1 MRRLGRIVPSV
12 AALLLLT
19 LLAASR
25 VAVAA
30 SESTCTK
37 SGQQNSDI
45 SARRSAL
52 QRSPTLLGTRIELAN
67 LLEKA
72 GCYDEAVHALEEGQ
86 KYNPYNPTLL
96 FSLRRARN
104 LVKEEH
110 HLEDVDQAEAGARLN
125 RKIERCT
132 REHEVAACDEVLS
145 QQPNNTKILIAKGDA
160 LMKEHRGAEAW
171 KAYLRASELAPN
183 DTALGSK
190 LQALRSARQALL
202 KRCNDGDGDAAL
214 QACKSILVKGA
225 PNEFETTVRIALLQ
239 QSTNQ
244 ASQALD
250 SYIAANSLRHGDKG
264 VALAI
269 LALLQ
274 STQRKDAIALSA
286 RGSSLVTLGRAH
298 EALVPLRQ
306 AKALEPELPEIDRD
320 IKTAEALARTE
331 STARKEQPT
340 QVAAVSAAAA
350 VSAQADA
357 TVGPE
362 PQNFSNVAEV
372 TRSN

>member
-1 MRRLGRIVPSV
+1 MRRLARIIPSL

-19 LLAASR
+19 LLASSR

-30 SESTCTK
+30 SESTCVNG
-37 SGQQNSDI
+37 GQHNPDI
-45 SARRSAL
+45 AAGKTEL
-52 QRSPTLLGTRIELAN
+52 QRSPTRLGKRMELAN

-72 GCYDEAVHALEEGQ
+72 GCYDEAVHLLEEGQ
-86 KYNPYNPTLL
+86 KYNPFNPTLL

-104 LVKEEH
+104 MVKEEH
-110 HLEDVDQAEAGARLN
+110 YFEGIDQAEAGARLS
-125 RKIERCT
+125 RKTERCT
-132 REHEVAACDEVLS
+132 REGEIAACDEVLS

-160 LMKEHRGAEAW
+160 LVKAHRPAEAS
-171 KAYLRASELAPN
+171 KAYIRASELTPN
-183 DTALGSK
+183 DTALTGK
-190 LQALRSARQALL
+190 LQALQSQHQALS
-202 KRCNDGDGDAAL
+202 KRCADGDGDAAL
-214 QACKSILVKGA
+214 QACKSVLVKGA

-274 STQRKDAIALSA
+274 STQRKDAIALA
-286 RGSSLVTLGRAH
+286 AQGSSLITLGRAH
-298 EALVPLRQ
+298 EALAPLRQ
-306 AKALEPELPEIDRD
+306 AKALEPELPDIDQQ

-331 STARKEQPT
+331 STVHKERPT
-340 QVAAVSAAAA
+340 QVAAVSAEAEAM
-350 VSAQADA
+350 V
-357 TVGPE
+357 E
-362 PQNFSNVAEV
+362 PQNFSNVAEA

>member
-1 MRRLGRIVPSV
+1 MRRLERIVPSV

-19 LLAASR
+19 LLASSR

-30 SESTCTK
+30 SESTCVNG
-37 SGQQNSDI
+37 GQENKDI
-45 SARRSAL
+45 AARKTVL

-72 GCYDEAVHALEEGQ
+72 GCYDEAVHLLEEGQ
-86 KYNPYNPTLL
+86 KYNPLNPTLQL
-96 FSLRRARN
+96 SLRRARN
-104 LVKEEH
+104 MVKEEH
-110 HLEDVDQAEAGARLN
+110 HLEDVDQAEASVRLN
-125 RKIERCT
+125 RKMERCT
-132 REHEVAACDEVLS
+132 REGEVAACDEVLS

-160 LMKEHRGAEAW
+160 LMKAHRGAEAW
-171 KAYLRASELAPN
+171 KAYIRASELAPK
-183 DTALGSK
+183 DTALSAK
-190 LQALRSARQALL
+190 MQALRSQRQALV
-202 KRCNDGDGDAAL
+202 KRCTDSDGDAAL
-214 QACKSILVKGA
+214 QACKSVLVKGA
-225 PNEFETTVRIALLQ
+225 ANEFEITVRMALLQ

-269 LALLQ
+269 LALLP
-274 STQRKDAIALSA
+274 STQRKDAIALAA

-298 EALVPLRQ
+298 EALSPLRQ
-306 AKALEPELPEIDRD
+306 AKALEPELPDIDQQ
-320 IKTAEALARTE
+320 IKAAEALARTE
-331 STARKEQPT
+331 STVHKERPT
-340 QVAAVSAAAA
+340 QVAAVGAEAE
-350 VSAQADA
+350 A

-362 PQNFSNVAEV
+362 PQTFSNMAEA

>member
-1 MRRLGRIVPSV
+1 VRRLARNVPSI

-19 LLAASR
+19 LLASSR

-30 SESTCTK
+30 SQNTCVNG
-37 SGQQNSDI
+37 GQQNPDI
-45 SARRSAL
+45 AARQSAL

-72 GCYDEAVHALEEGQ
+72 GCNDEAVHLLEEGQ
-86 KYNPYNPTLL
+86 KYNPFNPTLQ

-104 LVKEEH
+104 GVKQEH
-110 HLEDVDQAEAGARLN
+110 YLKGVDQAEGSARAN
-125 RKIERCT
+125 RKMERCT
-132 REHEVAACDEVLS
+132 HEGEVAACDEVLS

-160 LMKEHRGAEAW
+160 LVKAHRPVEAW
-171 KAYLRASELAPN
+171 KAYIRASELAPN
-183 DTALGSK
+183 DTALTAK
-190 LQALRSARQALL
+190 LQALRSQRQALL
-202 KRCNDGDGDAAL
+202 KRCTDGEGDAAL
-214 QACKSILVKGA
+214 QACKSVLVKGA
-225 PNEFETTVRIALLQ
+225 SNEFETTVRIALLQ

-274 STQRKDAIALSA
+274 STQRKDAIALAA

-298 EALVPLRQ
+298 EALATLRQ
-306 AKALEPELPEIDRD
+306 AKALEPELPDIDQQ
-320 IKTAEALARTE
+320 IKTAEALVRTE
-331 STARKEQPT
+331 STVHKERPT
-340 QVAAVSAAAA
+340 QLAAISAEAEA
-350 VSAQADA
+350 V
-357 TVGPE
+357 PE
-362 PQNFSNVAEV
+362 PQIFSNAAEA

>member
-1 MRRLGRIVPSV
+1 MRRLARIVPSV
-12 AALLLLT
+12 AVLLLLT
-19 LLAASR
+19 LLASSR

-30 SESTCTK
+30 SESTCVNG
-37 SGQQNSDI
+37 GQQNPDI
-45 SARRSAL
+45 AAGKTAL
-52 QRSPTLLGTRIELAN
+52 QRSPTQLRKRMELAN

-72 GCYDEAVHALEEGQ
+72 GCYDEAVHLLEEGQ
-86 KYNPYNPTLL
+86 KYNPYNPTLQ

-104 LVKEEH
+104 MVKEEH
-110 HLEDVDQAEAGARLN
+110 HLEGADRAEASVRLN
-125 RKIERCT
+125 RKMERCT
-132 REHEVAACDEVLS
+132 REGEVAACDEVLS

-160 LMKEHRGAEAW
+160 LMKAHRPAEAW
-171 KAYLRASELAPN
+171 KAYIRASELAPN
-183 DTALGSK
+183 DTALSAK
-190 LQALRSARQALL
+190 LQALRSQRQALL
-202 KRCNDGDGDAAL
+202 KRCTDGDGDAAL
-214 QACKSILVKGA
+214 QACKSVLVKGA

-269 LALLQ
+269 LTLLQ
-274 STQRKDAIALSA
+274 TTQRKDAIALAA

-298 EALVPLRQ
+298 EALAQLRQ
-306 AKALEPELPEIDRD
+306 AKALEPELPDIDQQ

-331 STARKEQPT
+331 STVHKEERLT
-340 QVAAVSAAAA
+340 QVAAVSAAAEA
-350 VSAQADA
+350 I
-357 TVGPE
+357 PE
-362 PQNFSNVAEV
+362 PQNFSNVAEA

>member
-1 MRRLGRIVPSV
+1 MRRLARIVRSV

-19 LLAASR
+19 LLASSR

-37 SGQQNSDI
+37 GAQQNPDI
-45 SARRSAL
+45 ATRKTVL

-72 GCYDEAVHALEEGQ
+72 GCYDEAVHFLEEGQ

-96 FSLRRARN
+96 FGLRRARN

-110 HLEDVDQAEAGARLN
+110 HLEDIDQAETSARVN
-125 RKIERCT
+125 RKLERCT
-132 REHEVAACDEVLS
+132 REGEVAACDEVLS
-145 QQPNNTKILIAKGDA
+145 QQPNNAKILIAKGDA
-160 LMKEHRGAEAW
+160 MMKAHRPAEAW
-171 KAYLRASELAPN
+171 KAYIRASELAPN
-183 DTALGSK
+183 DTALTGK
-190 LQALRSARQALL
+190 LQALRSQRQALL
-202 KRCNDGDGDAAL
+202 KRCTDADGDAAL
-214 QACKSILVKGA
+214 QACKSVLVKGA
-225 PNEFETTVRIALLQ
+225 PNEFEITVRIALLQ
-239 QSTNQ
+239 QSSNH

-274 STQRKDAIALSA
+274 STQRKDAIALAA

-298 EALVPLRQ
+298 EALSPLRQ
-306 AKALEPELPEIDRD
+306 AKTLEPELPEIDQQ
-320 IKTAEALARTE
+320 IKAAEALARTE
-331 STARKEQPT
+331 STVHKERPI
-340 QVAAVSAAAA
+340 QVAQVSAVSAEAE
-350 VSAQADA
+350 A

-362 PQNFSNVAEV
+362 PRTFSNVAEA

>member
-1 MRRLGRIVPSV
+1 MRRAASIVASV
-12 AALLLLT
+12 AALLLLA
-19 LLAASR
+19 LLASSR
-25 VAVAA
+25 IAAAA
-30 SESTCTK
+30 SESSCVNG
-37 SGQQNSDI
+37 GQQNPDI
-45 SARRSAL
+45 AARKTTL

-72 GCYDEAVHALEEGQ
+72 GCTDEAVHLLEEGQ
-86 KYNPYNPTLL
+86 KYNPLNPTLQ

-104 LVKEEH
+104 MVKEEH
-110 HLEDVDQAEAGARLN
+110 HLEGVDQGEASARLN
-125 RKIERCT
+125 RKMERCT

-145 QQPNNTKILIAKGDA
+145 QQPNNSKILIAKGDA

-171 KAYLRASELAPN
+171 KAYIRASELAPK
-183 DTALGSK
+183 DTALSSK

-202 KRCNDGDGDAAL
+202 KRCTDGDGDAAL
-214 QACKSILVKGA
+214 QACKSVLVKGA
-225 PNEFETTVRIALLQ
+225 PNEFETTVRIAILQ

-274 STQRKDAIALSA
+274 STQRKDAIALAA
-286 RGSSLVTLGRAH
+286 RGSSLIILGRAH
-298 EALVPLRQ
+298 EALAPLRQ
-306 AKALEPELPEIDRD
+306 AKALEPELPDIDQQ

-331 STARKEQPT
+331 STAHKERPT

-350 VSAQADA
+350 LSAEAEA

-362 PQNFSNVAEV
+362 PQNFSNVAEA